1 MEVKPLRDFP
11 TNGPRVF
18 QVQTKNARGVF
29 EGFALECSQTLNYL
43 NPEIRNNFFAKQL
56 NYLNPEFTKNNKP
69 LDIKVNQNFT
79 INYGNKTEAALH
91 G

>member
-43 NPEIRNNFFAKQL
+43 NPEI
-56 NYLNPEFTKNNKP
+56 
-69 LDIKVNQNFT
+69 
-79 INYGNKTEAALH
+79 
-91 G
+91 